1 MHIKIYVP
9 KTVEIPG
16 EYLSPLAQRAS
27 EAMGESAR
35 ATPATRG
42 HLVRQA
48 VRDGLLRELDTLMGA
63 DGAVDVFC
71 DPHSEIPLE
80 IDSHTFSLVDL
91 RSALGSK
98 RQTAEQRPADADMTD
113 VVARGSLAPKR
124 KAA

>member
-9 KTVEIPG
+9 KTIEIPG

-27 EAMGESAR
+27 DAMGESAR

-48 VRDGLLRELDTLMGA
+48 IRDGLLRELDALMGA
-63 DGAVDVFC
+63 DGSVDVFC

-91 RSALGSK
+91 RAALGSK
-98 RQTAEQRPADADMTD
+98 RQQVEQRPLEGEMPDL
-113 VVARGSLAPKR
+113 VVRPSLAPKR

>member
-9 KTVEIPG
+9 KTVEIPS

-27 EAMGESAR
+27 DSMGESAR

-48 VRDGLLRELDTLMGA
+48 VRDGLLRELDALMGA

-91 RSALGSK
+91 RAALGSK
-98 RQTAEQRPADADMTD
+98 RQQVEQRPADGEMADL
-113 VVARGSLAPKR
+113 VVRPSLAPKR

>member
-9 KTVEIPG
+9 KTVEIPS

-27 EAMGESAR
+27 DSMGESAR
-35 ATPATRG
+35 GTPATRG

-48 VRDGLLRELDTLMGA
+48 VRDGLLRELDSLLGA

-91 RSALGSK
+91 RAALGSK
-98 RQTAEQRPADADMTD
+98 RQQVEQRPADGEMPDL
-113 VVARGSLAPKR
+113 VVRPSLAPKR